1 MKRRRL
7 LQHACALPL
16 LPLAGG
22 PLAPHAEAAAAQF
35 RRCLPGDPA
44 WPPAASWDRLNQ
56 AVGGRLAAV
65 VSPLAGCATAS
76 DGPACAEVFKE
87 LKNPYYIG
95 DSTAFTQTC
104 GWVDGWTSAP
114 SAYVVAARTTEDVVH
129 AVNFARENRLRVAI
143 KGGGQ
148 LRSQPAYKQDRG

>member
-35 RRCLPGDPA
+35 RRCLPGDPV
-44 WPPAASWDRLNQ
+44 WPTAASSDRLNQ

-65 VSPLAGCATAS
+65 VSPLAGCSTAS
-76 DGPACAEVFKE
+76 DGPGCAEVFKE

-95 DSTAFTQTC
+95 DSTHSRRPAAGSTAGRRRQALMSLRRARRR
-104 GWVDGWTSAP
+104 TSSTP
-114 SAYVVAARTTEDVVH
+114 STLRAKTGCAWRSRGADTAIRERRTPPARC
-129 AVNFARENRLRVAI
+129 
-143 KGGGQ
+143 
-148 LRSQPAYKQDRG
+148 